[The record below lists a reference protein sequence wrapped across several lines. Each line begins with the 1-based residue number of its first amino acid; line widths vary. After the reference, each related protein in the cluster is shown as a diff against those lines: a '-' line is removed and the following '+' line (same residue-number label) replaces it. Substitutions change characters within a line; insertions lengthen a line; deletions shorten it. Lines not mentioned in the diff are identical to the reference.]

1 MRLYAVL
8 FKCHKSSSYF
18 KNFEKFYRKNICL
31 TLLNLGFY
39 ELKTYWYQG
48 TSHSVECILWN
59 DWYLQWFWGW
69 GQEAGVSALFLGRK
83 EGAAKVLT
91 FGNSVKWPSIIRWGR
106 VCGLSNTYYGNCP
119 ILQLGKGKFHLVGV
133 SCVPGTRLDSFYAQW
148 MYSSWHLLSIWNLF
162 FTGEKTDG
170 QGGRVTCLSLHVSK
184 WQSQD
189 WNQLASSALTLCFIF

>member
-1 MRLYAVL
+1 MHPVEWLISTMILRVRTRSWGLCTFFRTKGGCSKGSHLWQLCQVTKY
-8 FKCHKSSSYF
+8 HKM
-18 KNFEKFYRKNICL
+18 
-31 TLLNLGFY
+31 
-39 ELKTYWYQG
+39 G
-48 TSHSVECILWN
+48 TCVWTFQHILWKLPN
-59 DWYLQWFWGW
+59 
-69 GQEAGVSALFLGRK
+69 
-83 EGAAKVLT
+83 
-91 FGNSVKWPSIIRWGR
+91 
-106 VCGLSNTYYGNCP
+106 
-119 ILQLGKGKFHLVGV
+119 LQLGKGKFHLVGV